1 MFGIKTGRGSH
12 KLLTRKEQ
20 RQRIKLYN
28 RGLNDSEMGRRLDR
42 TKEAVRAWRI
52 KNSLRPNNPVTS
64 PRTLRRRLKRWKK
77 GWTDRQIAERE
88 DCPII
93 NIVMWRYRN
102 ELSPN

>member
-28 RGLNDSEMGRRLDR
+28 RGLNDSEIGYKLDR
-42 TKEAVRAWRI
+42 TKEAIRAWRI
-52 KNSLRPNNPVTS
+52 KNELHSNNPVTT
-64 PRTLRRRLKRWKK
+64 PKILRRRLKRWRK

-88 DCPII
+88 DCAIM
-93 NIVMWRYRN
+93 NVVVWRARN
-102 ELSPN
+102 RLNPN